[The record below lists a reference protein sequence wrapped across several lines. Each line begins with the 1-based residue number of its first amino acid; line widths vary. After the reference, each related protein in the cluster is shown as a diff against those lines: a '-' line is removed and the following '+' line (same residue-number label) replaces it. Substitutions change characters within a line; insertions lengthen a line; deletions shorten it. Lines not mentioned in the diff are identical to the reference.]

1 MENTPDVCHQ
11 QTMTAKARMVSSL
24 VPNHR
29 LSQAGAQVK
38 LHAQPN
44 IHPPVYRSGT
54 SAVPIAQAQPHKN
67 SSQQAESRKKADEK
81 LATRA

>member
-1 MENTPDVCHQ
+1 
-11 QTMTAKARMVSSL
+11 MTAKARMVSSL
-24 VPNHR
+24 VPKHR

-44 IHPPVYRSGT
+44 IHPLFTGVAYQPL
-54 SAVPIAQAQPHKN
+54 PIAQAQPHKN
-67 SSQQAESRKKADEK
+67 SSQQAESHKKAGEK

>member
-1 MENTPDVCHQ
+1 MCATNK

-44 IHPPVYRSGT
+44 IHPLFTGVAHQSCR
-54 SAVPIAQAQPHKN
+54 
-67 SSQQAESRKKADEK
+67 
-81 LATRA
+81 